1 MGLLIKHNNKINN
14 GGSMKKEI
22 QNKFNVS
29 KSDKAKIEKKKASKS
44 EVEEKTKSV
53 ISKRLTAI
61 KDLAKK

>member
-1 MGLLIKHNNKINN
+1 
-14 GGSMKKEI
+14 MKKEI